1 MFSNIGQKIQ
11 SYSKLICALEIS
23 LSIVAGFALGA
34 GLTSTLRGEEAPIIG
49 MTVGSFVILAGIFLS
64 WISQMR
70 LYAYGKIAE
79 CCEVMMFTMTRM
91 ESGQLEQQPPV
102 RRCSCG
108 AVLDDDAIFCPEC
121 GKKVG
126 D

>member
-1 MFSNIGQKIQ
+1 MFSDIGQKIQ
-11 SYSKLICALEIS
+11 SYSKLICAIEIL
-23 LSIVAGFALGA
+23 LSIIAGVALGA
-34 GLTSTLRGEEAPIIG
+34 ALNSTLRSTDGPFISS
-49 MTVGSFVILAGIFLS
+49 MVGFFVIVAGIFLA

-91 ESGQLEQQPPV
+91 ESGQPVQPPV

-108 AVLDDDAIFCPEC
+108 AVLDDDALFCPEC